1 MGINEKATVIIGA
14 GMVGV
19 SCALYLQRAG
29 HRVTLVDAHAPGS
42 QTSFGNAATFASYAC
57 IPVNHPKLL
66 KSLPRL
72 MTGDERPLSI
82 SPLYGIKMLPWLI
95 QFLRHCSRARV
106 DETIAGLGALLR
118 ESETAALDLF
128 QDVGGSDLIRRDG
141 TLYLYSTNAALS
153 AAQADIRR
161 RREQGVRITD
171 LGPSDI
177 QNLEPH
183 LNSGFAGGILYDDGF
198 HLLSPQTMITRMTE
212 HFVANGGLWRNERIK
227 SIDQQ
232 YADQVSV
239 RGETQSFTT
248 RQVVIAAGAWS
259 TQIGG
264 GLIDPLPLET
274 ERGYHVMFPND
285 AALLTR
291 PVGLADAGLYISPLA
306 DGLRAAG
313 TVELA
318 GLSAPINQR
327 RLQYIRRMVKRALP
341 GSGESGSTW
350 LGFRPTL
357 PDSLPVIGRS
367 TRHRSVIYA
376 FGHQHV
382 GITLGGITGK
392 LVQQLIDHQRPQVD
406 LAPYRPERFAR

>member
-1 MGINEKATVIIGA
+1 MAVDEKSAVVIGA

-57 IPVNHPKLL
+57 IPVNHPNLL
-66 KSLPRL
+66 KNLPAL

-82 SPLYGIKMLPWLI
+82 SPLYGLKMLPWLF
-95 QFLRHCSRARV
+95 QFLRHCSRDRV
-106 DETIAGLGALLR
+106 DQTISGLGALLR
-118 ESETAALDLF
+118 GSEEAAIDLF
-128 QDVGGSDLIRRDG
+128 KTVGGLDLIRRNG
-141 TLYLYSTNAALS
+141 TVYLYSSDAALQV
-153 AAQADIRR
+153 AQADIQR

-171 LGPSDI
+171 LTASDI
-177 QNLEPH
+177 QDLEPQ
-183 LNSGFAGGILYDDGF
+183 LAPAFAGGILYDDGF
-198 HLLSPQTMITRMTE
+198 HLLSPQAMIGRMVD
-212 HFVANGGLWRNERIK
+212 HFVAQGGLLQQDRIT
-227 SIDQQ
+227 SIDSVDSQH
-232 YADQVSV
+232 VSV
-239 RGETQSFTT
+239 CGHARPLQS
-248 RQVVIAAGAWS
+248 RHVVIAAGSWS

-264 GLIDPLPLET
+264 GLIDRLPLET
-274 ERGYHVMFPND
+274 ERGYHVMFPDD
-285 AALLTR
+285 ASLLTR

-318 GLSAPINQR
+318 GLSAPPNER
-327 RLQYIRRMVKRALP
+327 RLEYIRRIVKRALP
-341 GSGESGSTW
+341 QSGRSGSTW

-367 TRHRSVIYA
+367 TRHPSIIYA

-392 LVQQLIDHQRPQVD
+392 LVQQLADNHQPD
-406 LAPYRPERFAR
+406 IPLDAYRPERFAS

>member
-1 MGINEKATVIIGA
+1 
-14 GMVGV
+14 
-19 SCALYLQRAG
+19 
-29 HRVTLVDAHAPGS
+29 
-42 QTSFGNAATFASYAC
+42 
-57 IPVNHPKLL
+57 
-66 KSLPRL
+66 
-72 MTGDERPLSI
+72 
-82 SPLYGIKMLPWLI
+82 
-95 QFLRHCSRARV
+95 
-106 DETIAGLGALLR
+106 
-118 ESETAALDLF
+118 
-128 QDVGGSDLIRRDG
+128 
-141 TLYLYSTNAALS
+141 
-153 AAQADIRR
+153 
-161 RREQGVRITD
+161 
-171 LGPSDI
+171 
-177 QNLEPH
+177 
-183 LNSGFAGGILYDDGF
+183 
-198 HLLSPQTMITRMTE
+198 
-212 HFVANGGLWRNERIK
+212 
-227 SIDQQ
+227 
-232 YADQVSV
+232 
-239 RGETQSFTT
+239 
-248 RQVVIAAGAWS
+248 
-259 TQIGG
+259 
-264 GLIDPLPLET
+264 
-274 ERGYHVMFPND
+274 MFPND

-406 LAPYRPERFAR
+406 LAPYRPERFSR